1 MNTDSGERVTK
12 KQSLYTNPVVI
23 VICINA
29 FVVSIGFG
37 IVQPILY
44 FFLLALEGEIT
55 EPPGPNYEI
64 PTEVVAEYAIVF
76 SIMLS
81 AFMAS
86 RTLFARYWG
95 GLSDRRG
102 RKVIIVG
109 GLMGYI
115 LCMALFGIAR
125 SWVELAIYRFGLG
138 VVSAAVWPAGQAVLI
153 DTIDEDQRGEGMGF
167 YNFAMMIGWIS
178 GPGLG
183 GILYEISRDSLQ
195 LPVPDVF
202 RVPYFLAAAV
212 IIPAPIVSF
221 IVLKE
226 PAKEQSISMPI
237 LAERPNGLPGRD
249 SDASTTVTFSSNIKK
264 MIYTLYFMNLM
275 NGLAQGIA
283 MPLVQLFIM
292 AKITADPTMIGFII
306 TIAGGIG
313 MLMNIP
319 AGRLSDI
326 FGRKKL
332 ALWSGV
338 ASRGALA
345 SLPHTSTIL
354 ETSISYTARSGA
366 FSMSQPIMSAIQGD
380 IVPAPIRGK
389 IFGTLQAFNNAGAT
403 IGPIIGS
410 WIFSMTALLQWRI
423 GSTNWIIEGIA
434 FPFWLGAI
442 MGLIGLAF
450 FAKNITETRPMR
462 SVEEE

>member
-1 MNTDSGERVTK
+1 MSIDSNEPANK
-12 KQSLYTNPVVI
+12 KKSLYTNPVVL

-37 IVQPILY
+37 IVQPILS
-44 FFLLALEGEIT
+44 FFLLALEGELT
-55 EPPGPNYEI
+55 ETPGPDYEI
-64 PTEVVAEYAIVF
+64 PAEVVAEFAVVF
-76 SIMLS
+76 SIMIS

-95 GLSDRRG
+95 SLSDRRG
-102 RKVIIVG
+102 RKLIIVG

-125 SWVELAIYRFGLG
+125 SWIELAIYRFGLG
-138 VVSAAVWPAGQAVLI
+138 VVSAAVWPAGQAVLM

-167 YNFAMMIGWIS
+167 YNFSMMIGWIS

-183 GILYEISRDSLQ
+183 GILYEFSRDSLN

-202 RVPYFLAAAV
+202 RVPYFLAAA
-212 IIPAPIVSF
+212 IIVPAPVLSY

-226 PAKEQSISMPI
+226 TAKEQTKPI
-237 LAERPNGLPGRD
+237 PVLKDRPKEL
-249 SDASTTVTFSSNIKK
+249 TVRPSLDPKAVTLSPNTKK
-264 MIYTLYFMNLM
+264 MIYTLYFMNIM
-275 NGLAQGIA
+275 NGFAQGIA

-292 AKITADPTMIGFII
+292 AKITADPTTIGYII

-319 AGRLSDI
+319 AGRLSDLY
-326 FGRKKL
+326 GRKRM

-345 SLPHTSTIL
+345 ALPHTSTIL

-366 FSMSQPIMSAIQGD
+366 FSVSQPIMSAIQGD
-380 IVPAPIRGK
+380 IVPPPIRGK

-410 WIFSMTALLQWRI
+410 WIFSKTALLQWQI
-423 GSTNWIIEGIA
+423 GNTNWILEGIA

-442 MGLIGLAF
+442 MGLIGLTL
-450 FAKNITETRPMR
+450 FAKNITETRPIQ
-462 SVEEE
+462 SIA